1 MYVHVKYEKIER
13 NNFLNTFKIH
23 FKCAPDNQRRGTK
36 EMYSSES
43 INLKISV
50 GLLVT
55 ANGLHDNTIT

>member
-1 MYVHVKYEKIER
+1 MKNREK
-13 NNFLNTFKIH
+13 NFLTTFKIH

-36 EMYSSES
+36 ERYSSES

>member
-1 MYVHVKYEKIER
+1 MYVHVKYEKNGEKH
-13 NNFLNTFKIH
+13 FLNTFKIH